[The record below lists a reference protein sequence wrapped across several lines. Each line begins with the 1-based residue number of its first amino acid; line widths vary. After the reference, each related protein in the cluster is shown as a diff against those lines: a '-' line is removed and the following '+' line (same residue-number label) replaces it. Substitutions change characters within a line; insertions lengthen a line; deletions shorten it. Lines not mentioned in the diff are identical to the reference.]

1 MGPAVAYSDAC
12 LGSLGSLEQN
22 GAYSGGAHTG
32 TDELCERGEHI
43 EIMGIP
49 PGCAAPLLS
58 RVPSTFLR
66 LSHAAPSSA
75 RAVFTV
81 QLSRVSGECSFVIVS
96 SGVFGLLL

>member
-43 EIMGIP
+43 EIMGI
-49 PGCAAPLLS
+49 S
-58 RVPSTFLR
+58 RVR
-66 LSHAAPSSA
+66 RAAALP
-75 RAVFTV
+75 
-81 QLSRVSGECSFVIVS
+81 CSFH
-96 SGVFGLLL
+96 VFASLTRRAILRSRSFYRTTKSC